1 MTRWSAR
8 ARWSPETCRRAWS
21 RWAFRRGRCGR
32 SARPTA
38 SSSPPRESAK
48 RFSKRP
54 KQRAKPAREDRLALS
69 GDGLAHELTVVLID
83 EDPLGLLG
91 RHPAALVNLVQ
102 RLEAIVREDGHRPP
116 ADRLGAALAVG
127 VLL

>member
-8 ARWSPETCRRAWS
+8 ARWSPATCRRAWS

-48 RFSKRP
+48 RFSKRT
-54 KQRAKPAREDRLALS
+54 KPAREDRLALN
-69 GDGLAHELTVVLID
+69 GDGLAHELAIVLVD
-83 EDPLGLLG
+83 ENPLGLLG
-91 RHPAALVNLVQ
+91 RHPTALVDLVQ